1 MLELNSNKGAQQM
14 SNIQNDRILDEI
26 RELGDV
32 VQFHREHWESTLW
45 DHILEEAYLEA
56 IKTLD
61 ARRINQLL
69 KESSAE
75 MFTEEYQPNI
85 ADHNQYNKRLG
96 FNLGEFPF

>member
-1 MLELNSNKGAQQM
+1 M
-14 SNIQNDRILDEI
+14 SLKENDRILDEI

-32 VQFHREHWESTLW
+32 VQFHREHWENTLW

-69 KESSAE
+69 QESSTA
-75 MFTEEYQPNI
+75 MFEQEYQPEL
-85 ADHNQYNKRLG
+85 ADHKAYNKRLG
-96 FNLGEFPF
+96 FNLGTDVF